1 MSYGDGEDLRE
12 VGEGKKTKYIIRKS
26 SLEDYK
32 ERETT
37 YPKICTKMDI
47 VTFLFIAKLKRKGKK
62 KERMNST

>member
-12 VGEGKKTKYIIRKS
+12 VGEGKRTKYIIRKS

-37 YPKICTKMDI
+37 YPKTCTKMGTI
-47 VTFLFIAKLKRKGKK
+47 TCLVIAKSKRKER
-62 KERMNST
+62 KERE